1 MGYDEQYDQST
12 QDIYARASYG
22 NPLPRGE
29 RPAVLVIDFCY
40 AFTDPSSPLGADMD
54 DAVARCR
61 RILDVARDIGALVV
75 HTTTAYE
82 PHHKDGGIFTAKA
95 PTVVET
101 LQLGTRAVELD
112 ERLGVRDDEPVVLK
126 KFPSGLFGTNV
137 ASLLVGNRTDT
148 VIVCG
153 AVTSGCVR
161 ATVIDLFSYGY
172 PTLVPRDAVADRA
185 EGPHEANLFD
195 MHAKAAD
202 VVSSDD
208 VIAYL
213 ESCPQQA
220 AQGDRS
226 GARA

>member
-1 MGYDEQYDQST
+1 MGYNDQYDQQT
-12 QDIYARASYG
+12 RDTYARASYG
-22 NPLPRGE
+22 NPVPRGT

-40 AFTDPSSPLGADMD
+40 AFTDPSSPLGANMD
-54 DAVARCR
+54 AAVAQCR
-61 RILDVARDIGALVV
+61 RILDAARDIGALIV

-82 PHHKDGGIFTAKA
+82 PHHKDSGIFAVKA
-95 PTVVET
+95 PTVAET

-137 ASLLVGNRTDT
+137 ASLLTGNRTDT

-161 ATVIDLFSYGY
+161 ATVIDLFSHGY

-202 VVSSDD
+202 VVDSDD
-208 VIAYL
+208 VVTYL
-213 ESCPQQA
+213 EGCPQQVDQA
-220 AQGDRS
+220 DRS
-226 GARA
+226 EAHA